1 MELEYQSTN
10 KWNYKEGLDSSVSMF
25 LLNISKLYSELEYLT
40 TCCSDSSIKTCLF
53 IKLLLSTAEYS

>member
-25 LLNISKLYSELEYLT
+25 LLNIA
-40 TCCSDSSIKTCLF
+40 SSTVN
-53 IKLLLSTAEYS
+53 